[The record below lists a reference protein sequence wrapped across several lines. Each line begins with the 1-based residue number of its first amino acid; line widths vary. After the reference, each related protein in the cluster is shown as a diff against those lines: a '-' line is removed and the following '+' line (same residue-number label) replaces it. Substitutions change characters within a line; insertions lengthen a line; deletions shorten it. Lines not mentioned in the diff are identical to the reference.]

1 MPTPLISNENRA
13 RPIDPVRM
21 FSAQPI
27 FACCVAFVALAVAGC
42 HEPRSISV
50 APPPT
55 ADDAALMIRTELYMG
70 LARAGAANVS
80 EAEWAA
86 FLAREVTPR
95 FPDGLTVLSAQGQWL
110 QAGTLVREPS
120 RILVILHAGTPESN
134 AAIESIRAAYIRA
147 FSQDAVLRV
156 DDSVLADFR

>member
-1 MPTPLISNENRA
+1 MSSNQCAGRRFARSIAPTTKHA
-13 RPIDPVRM
+13 
-21 FSAQPI
+21 
-27 FACCVAFVALAVAGC
+27 ALAVPVCLAIAALCLAGC
-42 HEPRSISV
+42 RSPGPVSV
-50 APPPT
+50 APPPV
-55 ADDAALMIRTELYMG
+55 AAAEPMIRTELYMG
-70 LARAGAANVS
+70 LARSGAANVS
-80 EAEWAA
+80 EADWAA

-120 RILVILHAGTPESN
+120 RILVILHAGTSESN